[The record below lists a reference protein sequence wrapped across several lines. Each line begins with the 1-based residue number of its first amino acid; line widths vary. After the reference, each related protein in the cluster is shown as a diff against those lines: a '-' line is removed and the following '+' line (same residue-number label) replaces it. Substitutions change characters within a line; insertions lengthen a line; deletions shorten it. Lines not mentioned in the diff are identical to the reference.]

1 VAHVT
6 TRPPTGAAAIAAIL
20 AATPD
25 LFDRHEGVARHAAQ
39 TIDPILRAAPASLSS
54 ALDRAFRDARL
65 HRQLGLNFIDV
76 EPVQLARLERLG
88 PLRCAALAIGSMV
101 RSGHVRQAAVH
112 HLCASDDPL
121 ALPFLLNRLNDY
133 VGTIA
138 SLAWT
143 GIERRLRPEHA
154 PLFVH
159 SLPLLDRMTTWVRA
173 GSVQRERLRQLLLL
187 PHPTCRQALWDGL
200 HARDSEVCRHSAAL
214 LAVIHRGQPELQ
226 QVLAAAL
233 TARDPRTRRWAARLA
248 IDEQFTPREVL
259 LALTPQLERD
269 RSPAIRAA
277 GLHGRTL
284 QRHRDGIVRATFDTH
299 ASVRYR
305 ARVVLAELFEP
316 LDYRS
321 IALATLAAADAPR
334 EALLAALATLT
345 DFGRVDDIPGV
356 AAYTHDAR
364 PTVAREARRTLAA
377 LQRI

>member
-1 VAHVT
+1 MT

-25 LFDRHEGVARHAAQ
+25 LFDRHEGVARHAAE
-39 TIDPILRAAPASLSS
+39 TIDRILRAAPASFSS
-54 ALDRAFRDARL
+54 TLDRAFRDARL
-65 HRQLGLNFIDV
+65 HRQLGLNFITV
-76 EPVQLARLERLG
+76 EPAQLARLERLG
-88 PLRCAALAIGSMV
+88 PLRCAALAIASMV

-112 HLCASDDPL
+112 GLCASDDPL
-121 ALPFLLNRLNDY
+121 ALPFLLGRLNDY

-143 GIERRLRPEHA
+143 GLERRMRPEHA
-154 PLFVH
+154 PLFVR
-159 SLPLLDRMTTWVRA
+159 SLPLVERMHTWVRA
-173 GSVQRERLRQLLLL
+173 GAARRERLRQLLLQ

-200 HARDSEVCRHSAAL
+200 HDRDSDICRHSAAL
-214 LAVIHRGQPELQ
+214 LAVIHLGQPAMQ

-233 TARDPRTRRWAARLA
+233 RARDPRTRRWAARLA
-248 IDEQFTPREVL
+248 VDEGCTPRDVL
-259 LALTPQLERD
+259 FALTPQLEAD

-277 GLHGRTL
+277 GLYGRTL

-299 ASVRYR
+299 AAVRYR

-316 LDYRS
+316 LDYRAIS
-321 IALATLAAADAPR
+321 LATLASPGSSR
-334 EALLAALATLT
+334 EGLLAALATLT
-345 DFGRVDDIPGV
+345 DFGRVEDIPTVIG
-356 AAYTHDAR
+356 YTSDVR